1 MKACCLV
8 ALFVVALL
16 LDCGSSAAQ
25 STNEAQSQK
34 PENIDKQAA
43 QLKLVKS
50 LTVPYPE
57 EALKKN
63 IEGKVVL
70 RIVVDA
76 KGKVSDAKVLSG
88 APELIQAAIDS
99 VKQWE
104 FEPPAL
110 APVVTNAEVAYGHPR
125 ECPGS
130 ISDSGE
136 VIARGWSKNDKGTV
150 IGTDDTVG
158 QSLPP
163 YFTEDRKAGVGGEM
177 ILLIT
182 VSVKGEVVKTRVVK
196 SLSPHLDKA
205 AIKTVRAWK
214 FKLLSGNPDS
224 LPDDFQLHITYM
236 PTCKP
241 QF

>member
-1 MKACCLV
+1 MKASCLV
-8 ALFVVALL
+8 ALLMLALL
-16 LDCGSSAAQ
+16 LGCGSSAAQ
-25 STNEAQSQK
+25 TPNGAQSQK
-34 PENIDKQAA
+34 PEITAKQAA

-50 LTVPYPE
+50 PTPQYPE
-57 EALKKN
+57 EALRKN
-63 IEGKVVL
+63 IQGKVVL
-70 RIVVDA
+70 SIVVDA

-88 APELIQAAIDS
+88 APELVQAAIDA

-104 FEPPAL
+104 FEPPAR

-150 IGTDDTVG
+150 IVTDDTVG

-163 YFTEDRKAGVGGEM
+163 YLTEDRKAGVGGEL

-224 LPDDFQLHITYM
+224 LPDDFQVHITYM

>member
-1 MKACCLV
+1 MKACRLV

-16 LDCGSSAAQ
+16 LGCGSSAAQ
-25 STNEAQSQK
+25 SPNEAQSQK
-34 PENIDKQAA
+34 PENIEKQAA
-43 QLKLVKS
+43 QLKLVKAP
-50 LTVPYPE
+50 TPPYPE
-57 EALKKN
+57 EALRKN
-63 IEGKVVL
+63 IQGKVVL
-70 RIVVDA
+70 SIVVDA

-88 APELIQAAIDS
+88 APELVQAAIDA

-104 FEPPAL
+104 FEPPVR
-110 APVVTNAEVAYGHPR
+110 APVVTNAEVAYGHPK

-136 VIARGWSKNDKGTV
+136 VIVRGWFKNEKGTV
-150 IGTDDTVG
+150 IVTDDTPP
-158 QSLPP
+158 PP
-163 YFTEDRKAGVGGEM
+163 YFTEDRKAGAGGEM

-182 VSVKGEVVKTRVVK
+182 VSAKGEVAKTRVVK

-205 AIKTVRAWK
+205 AITTVRAWK